1 MKVYNIK
8 KEKIES
14 LKSELLNMGLIANI
28 DGTLYYNDDY
38 ELLYKIN
45 IIQFTLNNIN
55 FRVL

>member
-8 KEKIES
+8 KEKINS
-14 LKSELLNMGLIANI
+14 LKSKLLNMGLTSNI

-45 IIQFTLNNIN
+45 II
-55 FRVL
+55 

>member
-8 KEKIES
+8 KEKINS
-14 LKSELLNMGLIANI
+14 LKSELLNMGLTSNI

-45 IIQFTLNNIN
+45 II
-55 FRVL
+55 